1 MSERPVLV
9 TGDRPT
15 GRLHLGHLVGSL
27 RNRVRFQ
34 NEYDCFFLVADLHM
48 LTTHYDRAG
57 EVGENT
63 VEVALDWLSVGMDP
77 EASVFYVQSQVPQIT
92 ELCSMLSM
100 ICPVPRLQ
108 RIPTLKEKIQDMGV
122 GDNYSAGLLG
132 YPVLMAADILMFRA
146 SRVPVGDDQLSHL
159 ELTRELAR
167 RFNFLYGDYFEE
179 PEPLVSDSARL
190 VGTDGSR
197 KMSKSLGNC
206 IYLCDDEKEV
216 ERKVRGMYTDPKR
229 IRADVPG
236 TVEGNPV
243 FIYHDLFND
252 DAGEVDDLKE
262 RYGKGKVGRRR
273 GEEETRQGDK
283 LGSRAFQG
291 KAGPVREKSGR
302 REGDTRPGDPQG
314 AGGCAGKHGG
324 DKGEGGAFP
333 RVGDGRP
340 VFSPGLRVV
349 FHLRFRE
356 NRRKDAA

>member
-146 SRVPVGDDQLSHL
+146 SRVPVGGDQLSHL

-252 DAGEVDDLKE
+252 DAQEVDDLKE
-262 RYGKGKVGRRR
+262 RYGKGKVGDVEVKKKLARAINSVLEPFRERRAR
-273 GEEETRQGDK
+273 YEK
-283 LGSRAFQG
+283 
-291 KAGPVREKSGR
+291 KAGDVREILALGTR
-302 REGDTRPGDPQG
+302 RARET
-314 AGGCAGKHGG
+314 A
-324 DKGEGGAFP
+324 
-333 RVGDGRP
+333 
-340 VFSPGLRVV
+340 
-349 FHLRFRE
+349 RE
-356 NRRKDAA
+356 NMEEIREKVGLFRG